1 MSVSQ
6 SKIESKLV
14 LGGLVFIFHCGD
26 DLLLSELAPN
36 YSSFFSLSSPLD
48 VNCCFHFDRIDT
60 NFLAENWSH
69 AKPIFQSPV
78 WKLLKLETCYY
89 TVRFSSSP
97 SKPFWVARS
106 DFVFADATIFYDPKL
121 NKENFQRKLLVES
134 ILSGLGNLVLL
145 HYLSGQGLGVTLH
158 TAALHIGNRIWLFSG
173 CSGAGKSTFSRLW
186 LDRTDA
192 HVVNDD
198 RMIVRRN
205 ESGPGFTAYG
215 TPWPGELGIALN
227 ESAPLGGICFLRQS
241 AQTEIRPITPQ
252 QALPQLLPLAS
263 IPWYEQD
270 LVPPALDFCDR
281 LLAGVPLY
289 ELHFRPDHSAVE
301 AVLQLAG

>member
-1 MSVSQ
+1 MDEILLSVSNKRF
-6 SKIESKLV
+6 S
-14 LGGLVFIFHCGD
+14 CA
-26 DLLLSELAPN
+26 LSE
-36 YSSFFSLSSPLD
+36 SFLFEALLNPYYWVHSFSLEPESDSQENPTQIYLH
-48 VNCCFHFDRIDT
+48 CSET
-60 NFLAENWSH
+60 ETENWKCGSVVYRSRH
-69 AKPIFQSPV
+69 LQ
-78 WKLLKLETCYY
+78 LLKTDTEYFIVETAFLPP
-89 TVRFSSSP
+89 RL
-97 SKPFWVARS
+97 FWVARS
-106 DFVFADATIFYDPKL
+106 DFSFKTIEVWCNDCATPSRQLPIEVY
-121 NKENFQRKLLVES
+121 VES
-134 ILSGLGNLVLL
+134 ALREIIRLVLMYDMLRDQSGLLF
-145 HYLSGQGLGVTLH
+145 H
-158 TAALHIGNRIWLFSG
+158 TAALDLGGRIWLFSG

-186 LDRTDA
+186 LDRADA

-198 RMIVRRN
+198 RMIVRQN

-227 ESAPLGGICFLRQS
+227 ESAPLGGICFLHQS

-289 ELHFRPDHSAVE
+289 ELHFRPDQSAVE

>member
-1 MSVSQ
+1 M
-6 SKIESKLV
+6 
-14 LGGLVFIFHCGD
+14 
-26 DLLLSELAPN
+26 
-36 YSSFFSLSSPLD
+36 
-48 VNCCFHFDRIDT
+48 
-60 NFLAENWSH
+60 
-69 AKPIFQSPV
+69 
-78 WKLLKLETCYY
+78 
-89 TVRFSSSP
+89 
-97 SKPFWVARS
+97 ARS
-106 DFVFADATIFYDPKL
+106 DHFFHDVTIFANPEL
-121 NKENFQRKLLVES
+121 NDKDAQSKFLVES
-134 ILSGLGNLVLL
+134 VLVSLGNLVLL

-158 TAALHIGNRIWLFSG
+158 TAALHIGGRIWLFSG

-198 RMIVRRN
+198 RMIVRQN
-205 ESGPGFTAYG
+205 EPGPVFTAYG

-227 ESAPLGGICFLRQS
+227 ESAPLGGICFLHKS

-263 IPWYEQD
+263 IPWYERE

-281 LLAGVPLY
+281 LLAGTPLY
-289 ELHFRPDHSAVE
+289 ELHFRPDQSAVE